1 MYEQNTFKITWKKA
15 GKSKK
20 FIKNLAKKSNNHR
33 ILHRTSSTRNN
44 YERKNNYDWPY
55 LTEHISHQGS
65 YFSTDNSILE
75 QLL

>member
-1 MYEQNTFKITWKKA
+1 MNKTHLKSHEKKP
-15 GKSKK
+15 GRV
-20 FIKNLAKKSNNHR
+20 KNLAKKSNNHR
-33 ILHRTSSTRNN
+33 ILRRTSSIRND